1 MRSALRKFLKFEVP
15 KLAHVPE
22 IKMLSQTLG
31 EHKVQTETRGIRVID
46 WFSVKV
52 TEEWEAQTFSSG
64 ARD

>member
-1 MRSALRKFLKFEVP
+1 ML
-15 KLAHVPE
+15 E